1 MRSMDGK
8 RFMLRI
14 FSPKNPHYH
23 PCFIWENRTERRNPC
38 THTVHGARTMAR
50 HNEVTLY
57 GQVSSEPL
65 LLRES
70 SQDPNS
76 RICRVLSSFTVIR
89 GIRDF
94 GAKDQRMRL
103 DEVVVM
109 SGNEKIM
116 DFMKEWHLGDIVSLR
131 GTLITNDYNKSCT
144 CAECGHTQLY
154 KGYSA
159 YVYPIYV
166 RLVAQGYT
174 PEQGLAEL
182 RRNAEIS
189 NRITVIGKACSK
201 PAFHRHEKSGTPISS
216 YIIDIERKYRVKED
230 LDSNRHDFPA
240 IKSYGGIAEND
251 YLAIEEGGLVFVDGQ
266 LQVRNYTR
274 TFICENCGAEIQK
287 LDNVT
292 EIVPYSTEYLTGCH
306 SMADVMALREQIKE
320 QQEFQATQEMFA
332 GGGYGAD
339 GESGEDS

>member
-1 MRSMDGK
+1 
-8 RFMLRI
+8 
-14 FSPKNPHYH
+14 
-23 PCFIWENRTERRNPC
+23 
-38 THTVHGARTMAR
+38 MAR

-57 GQVSSEPL
+57 GQVSHEPIIIY
-65 LLRES
+65 EVPD
-70 SQDPNS
+70 DPS
-76 RICRVLSSFTVIR
+76 GRILRVLTSFTVIR

-103 DEVVVM
+103 DELVVM
-109 SGNEKIM
+109 SGNEKIVK
-116 DFMKEWHLGDIVSLR
+116 FMKDWQLGDMVSVR

-144 CAECGHTQLY
+144 CQACGYTQAY
-154 KGYSA
+154 RGYSS
-159 YVYPIYV
+159 YIYPIHV

-174 PEQGLAEL
+174 PEQGLQDM

-201 PAFHRHEKSGTPISS
+201 PSFHRHEVSGTPISS

-230 LDSNRHDFPA
+230 IDSNRHDFPA
-240 IKSYGGIAEND
+240 VKSYGEIAEND
-251 YLAIEEGGLVFVDGQ
+251 YMAIEKNGLVFIDGQ

-274 TFICENCGAEIQK
+274 TFVCEKCGEPIQK

-306 SMADVMALREQIKE
+306 SMADVIAMREQAKE
-320 QQEFQATQEMFA
+320 QMEFQSIQEIFA
-332 GGGYGAD
+332 ESSLDGD
-339 GESGEDS
+339 GEGTEEAQT

>member
-1 MRSMDGK
+1 MPGSTN
-8 RFMLRI
+8 
-14 FSPKNPHYH
+14 S
-23 PCFIWENRTERRNPC
+23 
-38 THTVHGARTMAR
+38 MAR

-57 GQVSSEPL
+57 GQVSSVPII
-65 LLRES
+65 LRES
-70 SQDPNS
+70 NDNPNS
-76 RICRVLSSFTVIR
+76 KILRVLSSFTVIR

-103 DEVVVM
+103 DELVIM
-109 SGNEKIM
+109 SGNEKFTN
-116 DFMKEWHLGDIVSLR
+116 FMKEWKLGDMISVR

-144 CAECGHTQLY
+144 CAECGHTQTY

-159 YVYPIYV
+159 YVYPIYI
-166 RLVAQGYT
+166 RLMAQGYT
-174 PEQGLAEL
+174 PEQGLADL

-201 PAFHRHEKSGTPISS
+201 PSFHKHEKSGTPISS

-240 IKSYGGIAEND
+240 VKSYGEVAESD
-251 YLAIEEGGLVFVDGQ
+251 YIAIEEGGLVFIDGQ

-274 TFICENCGAEIQK
+274 TFTCEECGAPIQK

-306 SMADVMALREQIKE
+306 SMADVIAIREQVKE
-320 QQEFQATQEMFA
+320 QMELQSIQETFA
-332 GGGYGAD
+332 RN
-339 GESGEDS
+339 SGQMTEDN

>member
-1 MRSMDGK
+1 
-8 RFMLRI
+8 
-14 FSPKNPHYH
+14 
-23 PCFIWENRTERRNPC
+23 
-38 THTVHGARTMAR
+38 MAR

-57 GQVSSEPL
+57 GQVSSAPII
-65 LLRES
+65 LRES
-70 SQDPNS
+70 NNDPHS
-76 RICRVLSSFTVIR
+76 KILRVLSSFTVIR

-103 DEVVVM
+103 DELIIM
-109 SGNEKIM
+109 SGSEKIVN
-116 DFMKEWHLGDIVSLR
+116 FMKEWKLGDMISVR

-144 CAECGHTQLY
+144 CAECGHIQIY

-159 YVYPIYV
+159 YIYPIYV
-166 RLVAQGYT
+166 RLMAQGYT
-174 PEQGLAEL
+174 PEQGLADL

-201 PAFHRHEKSGTPISS
+201 PSFHRHEKSGTPISS

-240 IKSYGGIAEND
+240 VKSYGEIAEND
-251 YLAIEEGGLVFVDGQ
+251 HLAIEEGGLVFIDGQ

-274 TFICENCGAEIQK
+274 TFICEECGMPIQK

-306 SMADVMALREQIKE
+306 SMADVIAIREQVKE
-320 QQEFQATQEMFA
+320 QLELQTIQEMF
-332 GGGYGAD
+332 GGNSAAD
-339 GESGEDS
+339 NGGNPEDN

>member
-8 RFMLRI
+8 RSMPRI
-14 FSPKNPHYH
+14 FLRKIPAIAHALYGRKEQKGGTHARI
-23 PCFIWENRTERRNPC
+23 PCMAP
-38 THTVHGARTMAR
+38 RTMAR

-70 SQDPNS
+70 SQDPDS

-116 DFMKEWHLGDIVSLR
+116 AFMKEWHLGDIVSLR

-201 PAFHRHEKSGTPISS
+201 PA
-216 YIIDIERKYRVKED
+216 
-230 LDSNRHDFPA
+230 
-240 IKSYGGIAEND
+240 
-251 YLAIEEGGLVFVDGQ
+251 
-266 LQVRNYTR
+266 
-274 TFICENCGAEIQK
+274 
-287 LDNVT
+287 
-292 EIVPYSTEYLTGCH
+292 
-306 SMADVMALREQIKE
+306 
-320 QQEFQATQEMFA
+320 
-332 GGGYGAD
+332 
-339 GESGEDS
+339 

>member
-1 MRSMDGK
+1 
-8 RFMLRI
+8 
-14 FSPKNPHYH
+14 
-23 PCFIWENRTERRNPC
+23 
-38 THTVHGARTMAR
+38 MAR

-57 GQVSSEPL
+57 GQVSSPPL

-70 SQDPNS
+70 SQDPDS
-76 RICRVLSSFTVIR
+76 RLCRVLSSFTVIR

-103 DEVVVM
+103 DELVVM

-116 DFMKEWHLGDIVSLR
+116 DFMKEWQPGDIVSLR
-131 GTLITNDYNKSCT
+131 GTLVTNDYNKSCN
-144 CAECGHTQLY
+144 CAECGHTQIY
-154 KGYSA
+154 RGYSA

-174 PEQGLAEL
+174 PEQGLADL
-182 RRNAEIS
+182 RRNAEVS
-189 NRITVIGKACSK
+189 NRITVIGKACGK
-201 PAFHRHEKSGTPISS
+201 PAFHRHERSGTPISS

-240 IKSYGGIAEND
+240 VKSYGTIAEND
-251 YLAIEEGGLVFVDGQ
+251 YLAIEEGGMVFVDGQ
-266 LQVRNYTR
+266 LQVRNYIR
-274 TFICENCGAEIQK
+274 KFICEECGAEIEK

-306 SMADVMALREQIKE
+306 SMADITAIREQAKE
-320 QQEFQATQEMFA
+320 QQEFEATQEIFA
-332 GGGYGAD
+332 GRLYAEEDADRGGNQWD
-339 GESGEDS
+339 